1 MEASV
6 WLGVILVMWSKRKEV
21 EQFVLTAE
29 EQTAGLQNETSSHN
43 KSSDLLRT
51 YECKAASAE
60 ADRHR
65 DDLSERQNV
74 LSLCLK
80 RTTCDVTAQTQ
91 AQTGREKKTLESSTP
106 GSL

>member
-1 MEASV
+1 MEDPA
-6 WLGVILVMWSKRKEV
+6 WLSVILVMWSKRKEV

-29 EQTAGLQNETSSHN
+29 QTASLQNETSSHN

-51 YECKAASAE
+51 DKCKAVSAE

-65 DDLSERQNV
+65 NDLSEGQNV
-74 LSLCLK
+74 LSLYLK

-91 AQTGREKKTLESSTP
+91 A
-106 GSL
+106 